1 MDARI
6 LVSDRIAED
15 GNAILRSSGA
25 EVDVRLDLSAKELVE
40 VISRYDGLIVR
51 SQTKVTS
58 EVIEAGTKLQV
69 VGRAGVGVDNIDLQ
83 SATEKGVVVVNAP
96 TGNVVS
102 AAEHALGLM
111 LCLSRNIPQANAA
124 LKAGRWERSRFVGV
138 ELRAKTLGIVGLG
151 QVGSELARRAHGLEM
166 DVLAFDPFVPEERA
180 RVLGLDLVS
189 LEELL
194 ERSDFVSLHTTLT
207 DKTADLIGE
216 AELRRMKPTARIINA
231 ARGGLIDEEA
241 LARALEEG
249 RLGGA
254 ALDVFAEEP
263 FKEHP
268 LLKSERVVM
277 TPHLGASTEEAQER
291 VAVNVAEQVVAVL
304 RGEPARYAVNAPMI
318 AEETYSTL
326 APYLSVAEKAGAVA
340 VQLCE
345 GQLEELEIDCSGE
358 ISTHDFTPLRAA
370 VVRGLLAPIS
380 EEQVS
385 VVNADIIAQRRGLRI
400 TEKRGS
406 THEIYANLVS
416 VRVTGSRGETTVS
429 ATLAHD
435 GPHIV
440 LINDFWVDIPPG
452 EGYLL
457 LCENEDR
464 PGIIG
469 ALGSA
474 LGSFDVNISFMRVG
488 RHARSGRALMAVTL
502 DDSPTSG
509 QLEEVRKIPNIYSA
523 ELLRL

>member
-1 MDARI
+1 MGARI

-25 EVDVRLDLSAKELVE
+25 EVDVRLDLSAKELVK

-304 RGEPARYAVNAPMI
+304 KGEPARYAVNAPMI
-318 AEETYSTL
+318 AGS
-326 APYLSVAEKAGAVA
+326 LSFG
-340 VQLCE
+340 
-345 GQLEELEIDCSGE
+345 G
-358 ISTHDFTPLRAA
+358 
-370 VVRGLLAPIS
+370 
-380 EEQVS
+380 
-385 VVNADIIAQRRGLRI
+385 
-400 TEKRGS
+400 
-406 THEIYANLVS
+406 
-416 VRVTGSRGETTVS
+416 
-429 ATLAHD
+429 
-435 GPHIV
+435 
-440 LINDFWVDIPPG
+440 
-452 EGYLL
+452 
-457 LCENEDR
+457 
-464 PGIIG
+464 
-469 ALGSA
+469 
-474 LGSFDVNISFMRVG
+474 
-488 RHARSGRALMAVTL
+488 
-502 DDSPTSG
+502 
-509 QLEEVRKIPNIYSA
+509 
-523 ELLRL
+523 